1 MKRRTQTRR
10 YIEDDILS
18 MIRLG
23 SIVLLL
29 GSFIRLFWFNDSDWF
44 ATMVISIMSIT
55 LLPTK
60 LIHPQE
66 DEDEI

>member
-1 MKRRTQTRR
+1 MKRKAQTKR
-10 YIEDDILS
+10 YIEDDILR

-44 ATMVISIMSIT
+44 AAMVMSIMSIT

-60 LIHPQE
+60 LTHME

>member
-1 MKRRTQTRR
+1 MKRRTQTKR
-10 YIEDDILS
+10 YIEDDILK

-44 ATMVISIMSIT
+44 ASIVISIVLIT

-60 LIHPQE
+60 LDHRRE
-66 DEDEI
+66 YTDEI

>member
-1 MKRRTQTRR
+1 MKRKAQTKR
-10 YIEDDILS
+10 YIEDDILR

-23 SIVLLL
+23 STVLLF

-44 ATMVISIMSIT
+44 AAMVISIMSIT

-60 LIHPQE
+60 LTHME

>member
-1 MKRRTQTRR
+1 MKRKTQTKR
-10 YIEDDILS
+10 YIEDDILR

-44 ATMVISIMSIT
+44 AAMVVSIMSIT

-60 LIHPQE
+60 LDKQE
-66 DEDEI
+66 DKDEI

>member
-1 MKRRTQTRR
+1 MKRKAQTKR
-10 YIEDDILS
+10 YIEDDILR

-44 ATMVISIMSIT
+44 AAMVMSIMSIT

-60 LIHPQE
+60 LDHTWE
-66 DEDEI
+66 DTDEI

>member
-1 MKRRTQTRR
+1 MKRRTQTKR

-44 ATMVISIMSIT
+44 AAMVISIMSIT

-60 LIHPQE
+60 LTHME

>member
-44 ATMVISIMSIT
+44 AAMVISIMSIT

-60 LIHPQE
+60 LDHLQE

>member
-1 MKRRTQTRR
+1 MKRRTQTKR

-18 MIRLG
+18 MIQLG

-44 ATMVISIMSIT
+44 AAMVISIMSIT

-60 LIHPQE
+60 LTHME

>member
-1 MKRRTQTRR
+1 MKRRTQTKR

-29 GSFIRLFWFNDSDWF
+29 GSFIRLFWFNDTDWF
-44 ATMVISIMSIT
+44 AAMVISIMSIT

-60 LIHPQE
+60 LTHME

>member
-1 MKRRTQTRR
+1 MKRKAQTKR
-10 YIEDDILS
+10 YIEDDILR

-23 SIVLLL
+23 SVVLLL

-44 ATMVISIMSIT
+44 AAMVVSIMSIT

-60 LIHPQE
+60 LDHIKKYT
-66 DEDEI
+66 DEI

>member
-1 MKRRTQTRR
+1 MKRKVQTKR
-10 YIEDDILS
+10 YIEDDILR

-44 ATMVISIMSIT
+44 AAMVVSIMSIT

-60 LIHPQE
+60 LDHIG
-66 DEDEI
+66 DYTDEI

>member
-1 MKRRTQTRR
+1 MKRKAQTKR
-10 YIEDDILS
+10 YIEDDILR

-44 ATMVISIMSIT
+44 AAMVMSIMSIT

-60 LIHPQE
+60 LDHIRE
-66 DEDEI
+66 YTDEI

>member
-1 MKRRTQTRR
+1 MKRKTQTRR
-10 YIEDDILS
+10 YIEDDILR

-23 SIVLLL
+23 SVVLLL

-44 ATMVISIMSIT
+44 AAIVVSIVLIT

-60 LIHPQE
+60 LNHLKE
-66 DEDEI
+66 YTDEI

>member
-1 MKRRTQTRR
+1 MKRKAQTKR
-10 YIEDDILS
+10 YIEDDILR

-29 GSFIRLFWFNDSDWF
+29 GAFIRLFWFNDSDWF
-44 ATMVISIMSIT
+44 AAMVMSIMSIT

-60 LIHPQE
+60 LTHME

>member
-1 MKRRTQTRR
+1 MKRKTQTKR
-10 YIEDDILS
+10 YIEDDILR

-44 ATMVISIMSIT
+44 TAMVISIVLIT

-60 LIHPQE
+60 LNHPQE
-66 DEDEI
+66 YTDEI

>member
-1 MKRRTQTRR
+1 MKRRTQTKR
-10 YIEDDILS
+10 YIEDDILC

-44 ATMVISIMSIT
+44 VAMVMSIMSIT
-55 LLPTK
+55 LLPTR
-60 LIHPQE
+60 LDHQQE
-66 DEDEI
+66 DEYEI

>member
-1 MKRRTQTRR
+1 MKRKAQTRR
-10 YIEDDILS
+10 YVEDDILR

-44 ATMVISIMSIT
+44 AAMVMSIMSIT

-60 LIHPQE
+60 LTHME

>member
-18 MIRLG
+18 MVRLG

-60 LIHPQE
+60 LTHPQE

>member
-1 MKRRTQTRR
+1 MKRRTQTKR

-18 MIRLG
+18 MIQLG

-44 ATMVISIMSIT
+44 AAMVISIISIT

-60 LIHPQE
+60 LTHME

>member
-1 MKRRTQTRR
+1 MKRRTQTKR
-10 YIEDDILS
+10 YIEDDILR

-29 GSFIRLFWFNDSDWF
+29 GSFIRLFWFNDADWF
-44 ATMVISIMSIT
+44 AAMVISIMSIT

-60 LIHPQE
+60 LTHME

>member
-60 LIHPQE
+60 LTHPQE

>member
-1 MKRRTQTRR
+1 MKRRTQTKR

-23 SIVLLL
+23 SVVLLL

-44 ATMVISIMSIT
+44 AAIVISIMSIT

-60 LIHPQE
+60 LNHLQE

>member
-1 MKRRTQTRR
+1 MKRKAQTKR
-10 YIEDDILS
+10 YIEDDILR

-29 GSFIRLFWFNDSDWF
+29 GSFIRLFLFNDSDWF
-44 ATMVISIMSIT
+44 AAMVVSIVFIT

-60 LIHPQE
+60 LNHIRE
-66 DEDEI
+66 YTDEI

>member
-1 MKRRTQTRR
+1 MKRRTQTKR

-23 SIVLLL
+23 SVVLLL

-60 LIHPQE
+60 LTHPQE

>member
-1 MKRRTQTRR
+1 MKRKTQTKR
-10 YIEDDILS
+10 YIEDDILR

-44 ATMVISIMSIT
+44 AAMVISIVLIT

-60 LIHPQE
+60 LNRLQE
-66 DEDEI
+66 YTDEI

>member
-1 MKRRTQTRR
+1 MKRRTQTKR
-10 YIEDDILS
+10 YIEDDILR

-29 GSFIRLFWFNDSDWF
+29 GSFIRLFWFNDSDLF
-44 ATMVISIMSIT
+44 AAIVVSIMSIT

-60 LIHPQE
+60 LDHTLE

>member
-1 MKRRTQTRR
+1 MKQRTQTKR

-23 SIVLLL
+23 SVVLLL

-44 ATMVISIMSIT
+44 AAIVISIMSIT

-60 LIHPQE
+60 LSHLQE

>member
-1 MKRRTQTRR
+1 MKHKTQTKR
-10 YIEDDILS
+10 YIEDDILR

-44 ATMVISIMSIT
+44 AAMVISIVLIT

-60 LIHPQE
+60 LNRLKE
-66 DEDEI
+66 YTDEI

>member
-60 LIHPQE
+60 LSHIKE
-66 DEDEI
+66 YTDEI

>member
-1 MKRRTQTRR
+1 MKRKAQTKR
-10 YIEDDILS
+10 YIEDDILR

-60 LIHPQE
+60 LDHPQE

>member
-1 MKRRTQTRR
+1 MKLRTQTKR

-44 ATMVISIMSIT
+44 AAMVISIMSIT

-60 LIHPQE
+60 LTHME

>member
-1 MKRRTQTRR
+1 MKLRTQTKR

-18 MIRLG
+18 MIQLG

-44 ATMVISIMSIT
+44 AAMVISIMLIT

-60 LIHPQE
+60 LTHME

>member
-60 LIHPQE
+60 LTNLQE

>member
-1 MKRRTQTRR
+1 MKRKAQTKR
-10 YIEDDILS
+10 YIEDDILR

-23 SIVLLL
+23 SVVLLL

-44 ATMVISIMSIT
+44 AAMVVSIMSIT

-60 LIHPQE
+60 LDRIKE
-66 DEDEI
+66 YTDEI

>member
-1 MKRRTQTRR
+1 MKRKAQTKR
-10 YIEDDILS
+10 YIENDILR

-44 ATMVISIMSIT
+44 AAMVVSIASIT
-55 LLPTK
+55 LLPIK
-60 LIHPQE
+60 LDHIGE
-66 DEDEI
+66 YTDEI

>member
-1 MKRRTQTRR
+1 MKRKAQTKR
-10 YIEDDILS
+10 YIEDDILR

-23 SIVLLL
+23 SVVLLL

-44 ATMVISIMSIT
+44 AAMVMSIMSIT

-60 LIHPQE
+60 LDKQE
-66 DEDEI
+66 DKDEI

>member
-1 MKRRTQTRR
+1 MKLRTQTKR

-18 MIRLG
+18 MIQLG

-44 ATMVISIMSIT
+44 AAIVISIMLIT
-55 LLPTK
+55 LLPSK
-60 LIHPQE
+60 LDHQQE

>member
-1 MKRRTQTRR
+1 MKLRTQTKR
-10 YIEDDILS
+10 YIEDDIIS
-18 MIRLG
+18 MIQLG

-44 ATMVISIMSIT
+44 AAMVISIMSIT

-60 LIHPQE
+60 LTHME

>member
-60 LIHPQE
+60 LTHLQE

>member
-1 MKRRTQTRR
+1 MKRKAQTKR
-10 YIEDDILS
+10 YIEDDILR

-23 SIVLLL
+23 STVLLL

-44 ATMVISIMSIT
+44 AAMVMSIMSIT

-60 LIHPQE
+60 LTHME